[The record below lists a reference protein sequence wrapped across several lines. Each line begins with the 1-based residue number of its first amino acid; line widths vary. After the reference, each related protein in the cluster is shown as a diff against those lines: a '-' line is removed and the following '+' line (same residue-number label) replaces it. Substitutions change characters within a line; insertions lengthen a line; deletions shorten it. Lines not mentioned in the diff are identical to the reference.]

1 LTKIETIAQNLNQV
15 TADVRAEVLLAQAIE
30 IGLLHKQFNVQSDG
44 YFYRNYV
51 HDLYKLKVNDQSR
64 HYDFLSIKLSRL
76 GLYDMLPEGLFFQP
90 TQTKNNVK
98 DAMQMV
104 NESRISSKKE
114 SEIRNFF
121 APYEHEFF
129 LHTLQNEQ
137 VESSILE
144 GLRSGWL
151 KEYFIDF
158 WELPQNI
165 PTKAALILVLFLP
178 YVHRIAGDIEATKNV
193 LQKILNETV
202 EIKLVN
208 KIDTNSLT
216 SQNILGT
223 HLLGSEL
230 TCGENFAEQYPVLQ
244 VAIGPL
250 LKSKAHHYVMG
261 GSYFD
266 LLQTFYNYFIPANT
280 EVETTILL
288 QTNAEKLILN
298 QKDDAP
304 ILGMSSVI

>member
-1 LTKIETIAQNLNQV
+1 LTKIETIAQNINQV
-15 TADVRAEVLLAQAIE
+15 SADVRAEVLLAQAME
-30 IGLLHKQFNVQSDG
+30 IGLQHKQFNVQCDG

-51 HDLYKLKVNDQSR
+51 HDLYKLKVDNQTR
-64 HYDFLSIKLSRL
+64 HFDFLLIQLSRL
-76 GLYDMLPEGLFFQP
+76 GLYDVLPEGLFFQP

-104 NESRISSKKE
+104 NESRTSSKKE
-114 SEIRNFF
+114 IEIRKFF

-137 VESSILE
+137 VESNILQ
-144 GLRSGWL
+144 GLKEGWL

-165 PTKAALILVLFLP
+165 PTTAALILVMFLP
-178 YVHRIAGDIEATKNV
+178 YVHRIAGDISATQNV

-208 KIDTNSLT
+208 KVDTNSLT
-216 SQNILGT
+216 TQNILGT
-223 HLLGSEL
+223 HLLGVEL
-230 TCGENFAEQYPVLQ
+230 TCGQNFAEQYPVLQ
-244 VAIGPL
+244 INVGPL
-250 LKSKAHHYVMG
+250 QKSKAHQYVMG
-261 GSYFD
+261 GSCFN
-266 LLQTFYNYFIPANT
+266 LLQTFYNYFVPANT

-288 QTNAEKLILN
+288 KTDVQKLILN
-298 QKDDAP
+298 QYDDAP
-304 ILGMSSVI
+304 ILGMSSFI